1 MARYSILL
9 LMSLLSGPVMSS
21 SSVRLVLM
29 VFVSVVR
36 GWVAMLGLIEGMRG
50 GFNGHYTTVGTVRRS
65 SSGSAVLMRRDDGGN
80 G

>member
-1 MARYSILL
+1 
-9 LMSLLSGPVMSS
+9 
-21 SSVRLVLM
+21 M